1 MNALKH
7 HDSIRRSLSRGTITP
22 SLTVKPDSD
31 VPYVS
36 PGADQLASVQCSA
49 TRELSPSMEQLFWH
63 IRSNV
68 KSLHNVVTEPE
79 EMDDQTVAIV
89 DHTLTLIENFRAELI
104 SKNSIQNL

>member
-1 MNALKH
+1 
-7 HDSIRRSLSRGTITP
+7 
-22 SLTVKPDSD
+22 
-31 VPYVS
+31 
-36 PGADQLASVQCSA
+36 
-49 TRELSPSMEQLFWH
+49 MEQLFWH